1 MPFLR
6 GATSKTGRDRVVAEF
21 QAGAGPPLL
30 LVSLKAGGT
39 GLNLTAASQVIHYD
53 RWWNPAVEN
62 QATDRA
68 WRIGQGQTVLVHK
81 LVCEG
86 TVEERIAKMIDDK
99 QALADLVV
107 GHGEAWLSEL
117 STSELRELVRLDAS
131 ALSGAV
137 HAMSR
142 PRRSFGNQ
150 PGRLVA
156 TMLRALAAEL
166 SDPGRY
172 SRAKAYARDGA
183 VIEIDI
189 RPEVVSG
196 LVLGS
201 RRDPYEVL
209 LAVDPAPADEIA
221 RADTAVT
228 ATMTMLIPGR
238 DELAV
243 SCTCPDAGGA
253 PGVLCKH
260 AVAVLLVLADETSVE
275 PELLIRW
282 RTTVGRDR
290 RDSARRCR
298 PPAPPWARHC
308 RAAGSHRP
316 PRGDARRPVTGPA
329 PAGDRGSASSG
340 TTDGSARGSSAPT
353 GARSLR

>member
-1 MPFLR
+1 
-6 GATSKTGRDRVVAEF
+6 
-21 QAGAGPPLL
+21 
-30 LVSLKAGGT
+30 
-39 GLNLTAASQVIHYD
+39 
-53 RWWNPAVEN
+53 
-62 QATDRA
+62 
-68 WRIGQGQTVLVHK
+68 
-81 LVCEG
+81 
-86 TVEERIAKMIDDK
+86 
-99 QALADLVV
+99 
-107 GHGEAWLSEL
+107 
-117 STSELRELVRLDAS
+117 
-131 ALSGAV
+131 
-137 HAMSR
+137 MSR

-172 SRAKAYARDGA
+172 SRAMAYARDGA

-201 RRDPYEVL
+201 RRDPYEVH

-260 AVAVLLVLADETSVE
+260 GVAVLLVLADETIVE

-282 RTTVGRDR
+282 RTTVVGTGAIRPADVARLPRRGRAIAGPP
-290 RDSARRCR
+290 ARIDPLAGMLDALSPVPPLPAIEAR
-298 PPAPPWARHC
+298 PVPAPPT
-308 RAAGSHRP
+308 AALEDPAHRLVHDLYAVAAATMA
-316 PRGDARRPVTGPA
+316 GRR
-329 PAGDRGSASSG
+329 
-340 TTDGSARGSSAPT
+340 
-353 GARSLR
+353 